1 MDGVKDKLLVVKV
14 YDKVLDLIAR
24 DGINLVGSRISTILG
39 SSRQLGLF
47 EKRLR
52 KAQATGMTRIE
63 VSLCRAAM
71 RKYRLNLPSVRTLWH

>member
-1 MDGVKDKLLVVKV
+1 MDGVRDKLLVIKV
-14 YDKVLDLIAR
+14 YDKVLDLMTR
-24 DGINLVGSRISTILG
+24 NGSHLVGSRIATILG
-39 SSRQLGLF
+39 SSRQLSLF

-52 KAQATGMTRIE
+52 KVQATGMTRIE

>member
-1 MDGVKDKLLVVKV
+1 MDGIQDKLLVVKV

-24 DGINLVGSRISTILG
+24 NGCQLVGSRISTILG

-52 KAQATGMTRIE
+52 IAQSTGMTRIE

-71 RKYRLNLPSVRTLWH
+71 RKFRLNLPSVRTLWH